1 VRSARDELVPRC
13 PALHTIHLSLWL
25 HVFMLRVMPESWS
38 CRRTCAE
45 RLCSSFSD
53 FHPEAWCPSWHVA
66 TILKATLSFMNEE
79 ASTTGKHISEQHCS
93 WALWLPPRQHT
104 GPLPSPALHAIAAR
118 AAVCMKL
125 VALQPP
131 ACPDVAALPA
141 RTVAR
146 CFAGSLKASRQA
158 RKELAKQSLAHC
170 CRAQK
175 FRKMF
180 PEYWER
186 HQREQ
191 SAESASARELDT
203 NEKARASRLCSHV
216 DFNANGQHAAPRA
229 TMYAAGL
236 RSVQSILPSVLV
248 VGLAIGVL
256 CYQYW
261 SQRAAAR

>member
-1 VRSARDELVPRC
+1 
-13 PALHTIHLSLWL
+13 
-25 HVFMLRVMPESWS
+25 M
-38 CRRTCAE
+38 
-45 RLCSSFSD
+45 
-53 FHPEAWCPSWHVA
+53 
-66 TILKATLSFMNEE
+66 
-79 ASTTGKHISEQHCS
+79 
-93 WALWLPPRQHT
+93 
-104 GPLPSPALHAIAAR
+104 
-118 AAVCMKL
+118 
-125 VALQPP
+125 
-131 ACPDVAALPA
+131 PA
-141 RTVAR
+141 RTVTR
-146 CFAGSLKASRQA
+146 GFAGSLKTSRQA

-170 CRAQK
+170 CRSQK

-203 NEKARASRLCSHV
+203 SEKSRESLLCNHV
-216 DFNANGQHAAPRA
+216 GVNANGQHAAPCA

-236 RSVQSILPSVLV
+236 RSMQSMLPSVLV